1 MANRIRNISILSL
14 ILTIAVSMLL
24 GCTSNENRATIK
36 ASENIA
42 IDKFNIN
49 INEKNAKVL
58 DIGKPQSVDE
68 DNNPSTIVDTKTK
81 VTNIS
86 DFDIRNIQLTFREY
100 DKDKNALAKTEALS
114 KITLSPGESV
124 YLQSAHKKYA
134 KTSEVISYSYNVSN
148 KLVSVDLLDDK
159 VNIINTKEKIVKN
172 KNYDILAISEPKI
185 LNQVDGGYNS
195 EITIKNLSD
204 KDIGSV
210 VLELAELNG
219 NKEYT
224 NISYVDSYEVIKKN
238 QEVKLYSVH
247 PSDVKKLEVVG
258 YIYDDVK
265 NNTTVEVNLKLNEA
279 ILIK

>member
-68 DNNPSTIVDTKTK
+68 INNSSTIVDTKTK

-86 DFDIRNIQLTFREY
+86 DFDIRNIQLTLREY

-159 VNIINTKEKIVKN
+159 VNIINTKEKIV
-172 KNYDILAISEPKI
+172 
-185 LNQVDGGYNS
+185 NQVDGGYNS

>member
-58 DIGKPQSVDE
+58 DIGKPQSVNE
-68 DNNPSTIVDTKTK
+68 SNNSSTIVDTKTK

-86 DFDIRNIQLTFREY
+86 DFDIRNIQLTLREY

-114 KITLSPGESV
+114 KITLSPVESV